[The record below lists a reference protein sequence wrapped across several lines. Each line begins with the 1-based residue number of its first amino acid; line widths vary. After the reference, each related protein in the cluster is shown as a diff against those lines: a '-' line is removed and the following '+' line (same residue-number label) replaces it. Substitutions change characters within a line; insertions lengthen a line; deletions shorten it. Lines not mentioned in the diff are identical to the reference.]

1 MNNTTSILI
10 LYTGGT
16 IGMVNDPETDALAPF
31 DFKQILQE
39 VPELRR
45 FGFTIDT
52 YSFDPLIDSSNLTP
66 ETWVKL
72 AELIQENYD
81 KYDGFVILH
90 GTDTMAYTSSALSFM
105 LSHLQKPVIL
115 TGSQLPIGTLRTD
128 GKENLISAIEIAAA
142 QVNNQVAVPEVSVF
156 FENKLYRGNRITK
169 ISAEHFNA
177 FDSPNYPALAEAGIK
192 IRYNYKAIHY
202 PTHESSFTINTNLNS
217 RVAIVKI
224 FPGMTQE
231 LIHGILTNPLL
242 DGIILETY
250 GAGNAPTTT
259 WFLDAIKEAQKDNKV
274 IVNVTQ
280 CFAGSVDMGKYDTGK
295 QLADAGVVSGHN
307 ITSEAAVTKLMHL
320 LGNYSKYSEIAELMQ
335 TPLKG
340 EINE

>member
-1 MNNTTSILI
+1 MNSTTSILL

-16 IGMVNDPETDALAPF
+16 IGMVNDPETGALAPF

-66 ETWVKL
+66 DTWVAL
-72 AELIQENYD
+72 ATLIQQNYE

-142 QVNNQVAVPEVSVF
+142 KVNSQVAAPEVSVF

-192 IRYNYKAIHY
+192 IRYNYKSIHY
-202 PTHESSFTINTNLNS
+202 PTHESSFSINTKLNS

-224 FPGMTQE
+224 FPGMTRE

-250 GAGNAPTTT
+250 GAGNAPTTQ
-259 WFLDAIKEAQKDNKV
+259 WFLNAIEEARQANKV

-280 CFAGSVDMGKYDTGK
+280 CFAGSVDMHKYDTGK
-295 QLADAGVVSGHN
+295 QLAKAGVVSGHN

-320 LGNYSKYSEIAELMQ
+320 LGNYSNYAEIVELMQ
-335 TPLKG
+335 SPLKG

>member
-1 MNNTTSILI
+1 MANKTSLLI
-10 LYTGGT
+10 IYTGGT
-16 IGMVNDPETDALAPF
+16 IGMVKDPETGALAPF
-31 DFKQILQE
+31 DFEQILQE
-39 VPELRR
+39 VPELKR

-52 YSFDPLIDSSNLTP
+52 HSFNPLIDSSNLTP
-66 ETWVKL
+66 DTWIEL
-72 AELIQENYD
+72 AQLIEKNYNQ
-81 KYDGFVILH
+81 YDGFVILH
-90 GTDTMAYTSSALSFM
+90 GTDTMSYTSSALSFM

-142 QVNNQVAVPEVSVF
+142 KVNNQVAVPEVSVF

-177 FDSPNYPALAEAGIK
+177 FDTPNYPALAEAGIN
-192 IRYNYKAIHY
+192 IRYNYGAIHY
-202 PTHESSFTINTNLNS
+202 PTHESSFGINTALNS

-224 FPGMTQE
+224 FPGMSTE
-231 LIHGILTNPLL
+231 LIRGILTSPLL
-242 DGIILETY
+242 DGIVLETY
-250 GAGNAPTTT
+250 GAGNAPTSK
-259 WFLDAIKEAQKDNKV
+259 WFLDAIAESAAQQKI

-280 CFAGSVDMGKYDTGK
+280 CYAGSVDMHKYDTGK
-295 QLADAGVVSGHN
+295 HLAKAGVISGHN

-320 LGNYSKYSEIAELMQ
+320 LGNYSDYNEIAELME

-340 EINE
+340 EIHE